1 MVSPD
6 MNFKKE
12 IGRRLAEARDDK
24 RWSLADL
31 SRETSGVLSPSRISN
46 YEQGE
51 RLPGPREILILSKAL
66 GRDPAYLMCLEGG
79 EMTPQER
86 ELLNSWRTLPESERM
101 AYLRRINAVALMY
114 RDPVADER
122 LKGWEAPQQTADQDP
137 PKGEPTK
144 PPRSPKKR

>member
-1 MVSPD
+1 MVPFD

-12 IGRRLAEARDDK
+12 IGKRLAEAREDK
-24 RWSLADL
+24 GWSLAKL
-31 SRETSGVLSPSRISN
+31 SEETSRVLSASRISN

-79 EMTPQER
+79 EMTEKER
-86 ELLNSWRTLPESERM
+86 ELLNSWRALPESERM

-114 RDPVADER
+114 RDPVADEK
-122 LKGWEAPQQTADQDP
+122 LTGWSIEMPEAA
-137 PKGEPTK
+137 PTET
-144 PPRSPKKR
+144 PPRRPRKRP

>member
-1 MVSPD
+1 MVPFD

-12 IGRRLAEARDDK
+12 IGKRLAEAREDK
-24 RWSLADL
+24 GWSLAKL
-31 SRETSGVLSPSRISN
+31 SEETARVLSASRISN

-79 EMTPQER
+79 EMTEKER
-86 ELLNSWRTLPESERM
+86 ELLNSWRALPESERM

-114 RDPVADER
+114 RDPVADEK
-122 LKGWEAPQQTADQDP
+122 LTGWSTEKTEAAPIET
-137 PKGEPTK
+137 
-144 PPRSPKKR
+144 PPRRPRKRS